1 MFALVT
7 LFKLLVAV
15 GASAQQHGALHTSLL
30 HALRSSPLH
39 DWFSSSAFEE
49 YWGPS
54 SMFSVVGWLLSLTA
68 NSPVSE
74 IWHVRVCL
82 LPRWTAVGCP
92 AAQLNARRCCCL
104 QSDSMG
110 GDVLS
115 MVIQRVSVIA
125 ADAVMYV
132 GVAMHASTWS
142 SDTTVEV
149 RSSYVAC
156 GIRSDTAL
164 GLSPRHALM
173 LCYFRQC
180 ARHAGAGTRKSQS

>member
-1 MFALVT
+1 MVPSTRAFCTPSARPHYMTGLVVP
-7 LFKLLVAV
+7 LLKSI
-15 GASAQQHGALHTSLL
+15 GGHPRCSRLWGGFCLSPPTRRC
-30 HALRSSPLH
+30 LR
-39 DWFSSSAFEE
+39 
-49 YWGPS
+49 YG
-54 SMFSVVGWLLSLTA
+54 MY
-68 NSPVSE
+68 
-74 IWHVRVCL
+74 VCL